1 MAVRLNPLP
10 AGVFDQE
17 ILDFPSSRADI
28 AGMANKALTI
38 QKLRRLAAGTGN
50 EAETARIVLAQLE
63 KAHPGAAAE
72 ADASEEPEIERWFS
86 AGGWHNQQLVVHL
99 AYYLGCTPLRRRDRR
114 SSGVLMRGPGS
125 MVAAAPAIY
134 KALSK
139 RLAEL
144 HRGTTIGFLLGA
156 LPSDPPED
164 QEPSAKKPDKL
175 SPEAL
180 AAARLALD
188 IGRGAQPR
196 KTLAA

>member
-1 MAVRLNPLP
+1 
-10 AGVFDQE
+10 
-17 ILDFPSSRADI
+17 
-28 AGMANKALTI
+28 MANKALTI

-63 KAHPGAAAE
+63 KAHPGAATE
-72 ADASEEPEIERWFS
+72 ADAAEDPEVEHWFS
-86 AGGWHNQQLVVHL
+86 ARNWHDRQLVVHL
-99 AYYLGCTPLRRRDRR
+99 AYYLDCTPLRRRDRPHA
-114 SSGVLMRGPGS
+114 GVLMRGSSS

-134 KALSK
+134 KALAK

-156 LPSDPPED
+156 LPSDPPAD

-175 SPEAL
+175 GPEAL

-196 KTLAA
+196 KTLTAGEAA